1 MRRVPDRAPRG
12 AAGRAPREA
21 ENGASRGPRGPRRP
35 DGSRRSRKAIRPAAS
50 AVLMVALL
58 VLVTA
63 VTWLLFPSGGKT
75 AALGSALGSG
85 AAEDTRGAV
94 WVTEV
99 DGIVDPAMAGYLVD
113 TMQEAAEAGA
123 AALVI
128 QIDTPGGLDTSMRD
142 IIQAE
147 IDSPIPIVFY
157 VYPQG
162 ARAASAGLYILM
174 GSDVAAMAPQTNLG
188 AATPVSLTGDMD
200 ETMQAKVTND
210 AAAYIVGLATSHGRN
225 AEWAEKA
232 VREAVSLPA
241 EDALEQN
248 VIEFVAE
255 DLPSLLAAID
265 GYVTTPKNLT
275 LRTAGAPIKEVGMGW
290 VQRFLHTV
298 ANPDIAYI
306 LMTIGVL
313 GIIMELSTPGL
324 GVSGIAGVICLILA
338 FYAFQVLPVNLA
350 GIALIV
356 LAMILY
362 IAEIKV
368 QSHGILGIGGTA
380 SLIAGGLLL
389 FNTSASFLKVSWP
402 VLIAAAVI
410 VLLFFALVITK
421 VARSMRRPHATGLES
436 MVGATAVAVSPLSP
450 EGRVRLQGEIWKAR
464 TEEGILNKD
473 EPVEVLKVEGLTLI
487 VRRLAEPDAG
497 PSTGKA

>member
-1 MRRVPDRAPRG
+1 MGKVPRRLGAGTGRSTGRSAARG
-12 AAGRAPREA
+12 ARRAGMA
-21 ENGASRGPRGPRRP
+21 RRMVLL
-35 DGSRRSRKAIRPAAS
+35 
-50 AVLMVALL
+50 AVLALSSSIFVAGILL
-58 VLVTA
+58 L
-63 VTWLLFPSGGKT
+63 PSSSWPAT
-75 AALGSALGSG
+75 AALGAVTETETPEN
-85 AAEDTRGAV
+85 AAGAV
-94 WVTEV
+94 WVTRV
-99 DGIVDPAMAGYLVD
+99 DGIVDPAMAGYLVK
-113 TMQEAAEAGA
+113 TMKQAAEAQA
-123 AALVI
+123 AALVVEL
-128 QIDTPGGLDTSMRD
+128 DTPGGLDSSMRD

-200 ETMQAKVTND
+200 ETMKNKVVND

-241 EDALEQN
+241 EEALEQN
-248 VIEFVAE
+248 VIDFVAA
-255 DLPSLLAAID
+255 DLPALLEAID

-275 LRTAGAPIKEVGMGW
+275 LRTSGAPIKEVSMGW
-290 VQRFLHTV
+290 VQSFLHTI

-313 GIIMELSTPGL
+313 GIIMEISTPGL

-338 FYAFQVLPVNLA
+338 FYAFQVLPVNIA

-356 LAMILY
+356 LALALY
-362 IAEIKV
+362 IAELKI

-380 SLIAGGLLL
+380 ALIVGGLLL
-389 FNTSASFLKVSWP
+389 FDTSVSYLRVSWL
-402 VLIAAAVI
+402 VLAIAGVVAF
-410 VLLFFALVITK
+410 LFFTLVVGK
-421 VARSMRRPHATGLES
+421 VARSMRRPHASGVES
-436 MVGATAVAVSPLSP
+436 LVGAAGVVVSSLTPQ
-450 EGRVRLQGEIWKAR
+450 GQVRLHGETWKAR
-464 TEEGILNKD
+464 SEEGDLLKD
-473 EPVEVLKVEGLTLI
+473 EPVEVLRVEGLTLV
-487 VRRLAEPDAG
+487 VRRRRRPDGDIGEEGA
-497 PSTGKA
+497 